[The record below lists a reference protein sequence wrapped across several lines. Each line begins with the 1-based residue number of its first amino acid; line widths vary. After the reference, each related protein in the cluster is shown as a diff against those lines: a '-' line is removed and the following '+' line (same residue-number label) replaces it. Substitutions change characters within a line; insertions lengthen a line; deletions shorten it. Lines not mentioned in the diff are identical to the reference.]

1 MLAQGK
7 TNNQE
12 GAMRDSGGV
21 LVGFLAG
28 LGVGAALAL
37 LFAPQSGEDTRE
49 WIGDTVEDEAYRL
62 RRKAKRSLDQV
73 QDALE
78 KGEQTVVKVLKT
90 GKTALDTLAAKLD

>member
-1 MLAQGK
+1 
-7 TNNQE
+7 
-12 GAMRDSGGV
+12 MRDSGSV
-21 LVGFLAG
+21 LIGFLAG

-62 RRKAKRSLDQV
+62 RRKARRSLDQV

-78 KGEQTVVKVLKT
+78 KGEQTVAKVLKT

>member
-1 MLAQGK
+1 MKDTAG
-7 TNNQE
+7 
-12 GAMRDSGGV
+12 SV
-21 LVGFLAG
+21 LLGFLAG
-28 LGVGAALAL
+28 VGVGAAVAL

-62 RRKAKRSLDQV
+62 RRKARRSLDQV

-78 KGEQTVVKVLKT
+78 KGEQTVSKVLKT

>member
-1 MLAQGK
+1 MKDTG
-7 TNNQE
+7 
-12 GAMRDSGGV
+12 SV
-21 LVGFLAG
+21 LLGFLAG
-28 LGVGAALAL
+28 VGVGAAVAL

-78 KGEQTVVKVLKT
+78 KGEQTVAKVLKT
-90 GKTALDTLAAKLD
+90 GKTALDTLAAKLE

>member
-1 MLAQGK
+1 MK
-7 TNNQE
+7 
-12 GAMRDSGGV
+12 DSGRV

-28 LGVGAALAL
+28 LGVGVAVAL

-49 WIGDTVEDEAYRL
+49 WISDTVEDEAYRL

-73 QDALE
+73 QDAIE
-78 KGEQTVVKVLKT
+78 KGEQTVSKVLKT

>member
-1 MLAQGK
+1 MK
-7 TNNQE
+7 E
-12 GAMRDSGGV
+12 SGRV
-21 LVGFLAG
+21 LLGFLAG
-28 LGVGAALAL
+28 LGVGAAIAL

-49 WIGDTVEDEAYRL
+49 WIGDTVEDETYRL

-78 KGEQTVVKVLKT
+78 KGEQTVAKVLKT

>member
-1 MLAQGK
+1 
-7 TNNQE
+7 
-12 GAMRDSGGV
+12 V
-21 LVGFLAG
+21 LIGFLAG

-49 WIGDTVEDEAYRL
+49 WIGDTVEGEAYRL

-78 KGEQTVVKVLKT
+78 KGEQTVAKVLKT